1 MTLTDVLPEAMEPD
15 SDGHFRALAVK
26 VALGRADDRDRE
38 IMTAPEVIGRYR
50 SALVRERKLM
60 EGEVAEIGSFLRLLK
75 TDCHI
80 KKDPRRWHAESN
92 KAIDRRAALVST
104 ISAIDGELSRIKES
118 FNKHGHVLGKGKP
131 ALTATDAER
140 KQRGQDINDA
150 LSRIE
155 EKVDNLI
162 AMIART
168 RD

>member
-1 MTLTDVLPEAMEPD
+1 MTLTDVLPETTEPE
-15 SDGHFRALAVK
+15 SDGHFRALAVR
-26 VALGRADDRDRE
+26 VALGLADDRDRE

-60 EGEVAEIGSFLRLLK
+60 EGEVAGIGSFLRSLK
-75 TDCHI
+75 SECLI

-92 KAIDRRAALVST
+92 KAIDRRAGLVST
-104 ISAIDGELSRIKES
+104 ISAIDGELSRLKES

-131 ALTATDAER
+131 AHTASDAER
-140 KQRGQDINDA
+140 KQRGKDINDA

-155 EKVDNLI
+155 EKVDSLI

-168 RD
+168 DD